1 MVWLYFLYL
10 LDILNYSNF
19 LKYNSSGYDQRPCIN
34 NETSLSIITSNHEKM
49 NLLKYLQNINNSQQN
64 KLDKIY
70 NSHFFDSELE
80 SSFIPNITKGLD
92 LGIGLGLDW

>member
-19 LKYNSSGYDQRPCIN
+19 LKYNSSGYDERQCIN
-34 NETSLSIITSNHEKM
+34 NETSISIIKSNHEKM

-64 KLDKIY
+64 KLNKIY
-70 NSHFFDSELE
+70 DSHFFDSDLQ
-80 SSFIPNITKGLD
+80 SSFYPNITKG
-92 LGIGLGLDW
+92 INLGLDW